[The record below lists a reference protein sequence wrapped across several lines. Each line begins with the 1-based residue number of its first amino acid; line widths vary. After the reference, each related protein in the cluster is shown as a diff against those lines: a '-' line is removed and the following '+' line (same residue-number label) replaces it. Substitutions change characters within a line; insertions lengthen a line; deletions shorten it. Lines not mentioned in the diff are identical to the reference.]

1 MKRNLLCALAT
12 IAISGCGSEPVAL
25 EKLPAADSAD
35 AGEVVVIRP
44 SAFIGEDVV
53 YIVSVDKKD
62 IARLGSRQHQ
72 RFNLPAGDHRIAI
85 RVFGLGGDRDHA
97 SRRRR
102 AERLPGRRT
111 EAGLREPRS
120 GHRRPRQEIAFK
132 HGAQAGLARPP
143 LERCVWAQFSATRLD
158 RRFARLYRFSRP
170 FRFWDRGSS

>member
-44 SAFIGEDVV
+44 SAFIGEDMV

-85 RVFGLGGDRDHA
+85 RCFGAFSGWEETAITHRVVAGQSAYLAVAPKQGCANLDPVTEGQ
-97 SRRRR
+97 
-102 AERLPGRRT
+102 GRKLLSNT
-111 EAGLREPRS
+111 VPRPDWLD
-120 GHRRPRQEIAFK
+120 PR
-132 HGAQAGLARPP
+132 
-143 LERCVWAQFSATRLD
+143 
-158 RRFARLYRFSRP
+158 
-170 FRFWDRGSS
+170 